1 MRFRTDPKSKTLTCF
16 CSGLA
21 FRVPTLDVSVVD
33 LVVRLKN
40 PTTYDAIKAAM
51 KSAAE
56 GSLNGVLAYTDESV
70 VSTDF
75 LGHPASSIFD
85 ASAGIMLNSQF
96 VKLISWYDNEW
107 GYSKRVCD
115 LLVYAANVDSKA

>member
-1 MRFRTDPKSKTLTCF
+1 M
-16 CSGLA
+16 
-21 FRVPTLDVSVVD
+21 DVSVVD
-33 LVVRLKN
+33 LVVRLKK
-40 PTTYDAIKAAM
+40 PTTYDAIKEAM
-51 KSAAE
+51 KSASE
-56 GSLNGVLAYTDESV
+56 GSFKGVLAYTDENV

-115 LLVYAANVDSKA
+115 LVVFAAAADAKA

>member
-1 MRFRTDPKSKTLTCF
+1 
-16 CSGLA
+16 
-21 FRVPTLDVSVVD
+21 LDVSVVD
-33 LVVRLKN
+33 LVVRLKK
-40 PTTYDAIKAAM
+40 PTSYEAIKKVM
-51 KSAAE
+51 KDAAE
-56 GSLNGVLAYTDESV
+56 GPLKGVLAYTDESV

-85 ASAGIMLNSQF
+85 ASAGIMLNDKF

-115 LLVYAANVDSKA
+115 LLVFAAAKDSKQA